1 VAGALRPA
9 VVLIVLAS
17 LMFLLAGAL
26 DALQGA
32 PGYASAESYALG
44 VVNLVVAVLIARGNE
59 RMLALRMGLAAFFV
73 VERPA
78 SAVVLPTPTDAVAVH
93 IVTAI
98 VEAVI
103 FISTVRLWRLGH
115 SVGAAD
121 LSMLALSSEPV
132 APLAAI
138 VRPDKKQEKNKKR
151 K

>member
-1 VAGALRPA
+1 MAGALRPA

-32 PGYASAESYALG
+32 PGYASTESYVLG
-44 VVNLVVAVLIARGNE
+44 AVNLVVALLIARGNE

-78 SAVVLPTPTDAVAVH
+78 SAVILPTPTDAIAVH

-115 SVGAAD
+115 SVSAAD
-121 LSMLALSSEPV
+121 LSMLTL
-132 APLAAI
+132 
-138 VRPDKKQEKNKKR
+138 KKDE
-151 K
+151 

>member
-1 VAGALRPA
+1 MAGALRPA

-26 DALQGA
+26 DAFEGA
-32 PGYASAESYALG
+32 PGYASIESYALG
-44 VVNLVVAVLIARGNE
+44 AINLIVALLIARGNE

-78 SAVVLPTPTDAVAVH
+78 SAVILPTPTDAVAVH

-115 SVGAAD
+115 SVSAAD
-121 LSMLALSSEPV
+121 LSMLTLKN
-132 APLAAI
+132 
-138 VRPDKKQEKNKKR
+138 DK
-151 K
+151 